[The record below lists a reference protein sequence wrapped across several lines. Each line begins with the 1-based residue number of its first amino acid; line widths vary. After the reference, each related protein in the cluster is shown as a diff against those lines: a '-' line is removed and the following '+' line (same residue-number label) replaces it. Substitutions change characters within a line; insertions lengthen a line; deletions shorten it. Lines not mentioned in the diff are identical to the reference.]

1 MAGHRASARAARNWC
16 ERLCGRA
23 GVLCDALRCTCVCVV
38 QWRLTLRRRIRISAL
53 SNDSFKPPLLVGI
66 GTFHARVVPPTGP
79 RATRRQ
85 PPPRPAPLCG
95 SQVGGQVRHQ
105 LAVRT
110 AEVPLKATG
119 EGGRSTATATKPALY
134 TADGAPID
142 LHSAPSARTGS
153 GLSPRVRLTP

>member
-85 PPPRPAPLCG
+85 PPPPPSPSVRQPGRGPGAPPAGCTHSRSP
-95 SQVGGQVRHQ
+95 
-105 LAVRT
+105 
-110 AEVPLKATG
+110 AEG
-119 EGGRSTATATKPALY
+119 HRGGRAVHSNRNKASTVYSRQCANRSPQCALC
-134 TADGAPID
+134 PHRID
-142 LHSAPSARTGS
+142 QDSH
-153 GLSPRVRLTP
+153 RVSD